1 MKECCEQGGI
11 AFVIFYF
18 SSLKEYYLLEYKMIE
33 EFIKESSSTRQS
45 IPLTYIQEKGKP
57 IQLSLQMTLNYLDA
71 VDTLL

>member
-1 MKECCEQGGI
+1 
-11 AFVIFYF
+11 
-18 SSLKEYYLLEYKMIE
+18 MIE
-33 EFIKESSSTRQS
+33 EFINESSSTRQS